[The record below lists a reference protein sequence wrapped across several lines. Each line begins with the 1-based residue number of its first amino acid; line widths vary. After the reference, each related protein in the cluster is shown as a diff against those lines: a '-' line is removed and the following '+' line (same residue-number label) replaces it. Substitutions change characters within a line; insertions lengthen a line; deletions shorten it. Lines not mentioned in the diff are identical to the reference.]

1 MSYFGQSC
9 VATDK
14 SVVDGSEQ
22 HAVVVFGQLLPG
34 RFKTREQAA
43 VHLVEM
49 QQVLGKVRKVLAEAS
64 HPVQALAL

>member
-1 MSYFGQSC
+1 MSYFNLSC

-14 SVVDGSEQ
+14 SVCDGTEA

-49 QQVLGKVRKVLAEAS
+49 QQVLAKVRKVLAAEA
-64 HPVQALAL
+64 AE